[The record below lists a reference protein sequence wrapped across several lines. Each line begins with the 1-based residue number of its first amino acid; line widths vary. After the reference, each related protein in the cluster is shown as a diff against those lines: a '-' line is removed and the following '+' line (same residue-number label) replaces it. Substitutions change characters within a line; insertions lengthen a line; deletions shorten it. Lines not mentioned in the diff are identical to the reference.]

1 MKIDTKQIFAISDAN
16 QNFSRV
22 VKTVDEKGEVV
33 ILKNNKPKYV
43 IKPFNENEFTLTD
56 AEKIE
61 IIARR
66 ILKEHKYAFDVLAK

>member
-1 MKIDTKQIFAISDAN
+1 MKIDTKQIFSISDAN

-22 VKTVDEKGEVV
+22 VKTVDDKGEVV

-43 IKPFNENEFTLTD
+43 ITPFNENALTLTD

-66 ILKEHKYAFDVLAK
+66 ILKEHKRAFEVLAQ

>member
-1 MKIDTKQIFAISDAN
+1 MKIDTKNIFSISDAN

-22 VKTVDEKGEVV
+22 VKTVDKNGEVI

-43 IKPFNENEFTLTD
+43 VKPFEENEFMPTD
-56 AEKIE
+56 TEKIE

-66 ILKEHKYAFDVLAK
+66 ILKEHKYAFEVLAK